1 MDDVNKKLDKMNNNM
16 QAIKYLL
23 TKFNN
28 KLEDTTNKLETMEN
42 KIDNIY
48 IKMEG
53 EVLEKCTK
61 MGEHIDFVEE
71 VYDNVKHP
79 LGYICKKIGYLNG
92 SSKKQYTLTDIQ
104 ERDS

>member
-16 QAIKYLL
+16 QAIKHLL
-23 TKFNN
+23 AKFNN
-28 KLEDTTNKLETMEN
+28 TLEETTDKLETLEK

-53 EVLEKCTK
+53 EVLEKCKK

-79 LGYICKKIGYLNG
+79 LGYICKKVGYLNG
-92 SSKKQYTLTDIQ
+92 SSDKQYTLTDLQ
-104 ERDS
+104 KK

>member
-16 QAIKYLL
+16 QAIKHLL
-23 TKFNN
+23 AKFNN
-28 KLEDTTNKLETMEN
+28 TLEETTDKLETLEK

-53 EVLEKCTK
+53 EVLEKCIK

-79 LGYICKKIGYLNG
+79 LGYICKKVGYLNG
-92 SSKKQYTLTDIQ
+92 SSDKQYTLTDLQ
-104 ERDS
+104 KK